1 MSFLKNPIDFQFTYP
16 AKLTKSKYNYRVHS
30 MNLSDLGEINRIL
43 YRLDPNL
50 KLPMAESYMNGKF
63 ILFKDDNC
71 PSSECSFIENEK
83 WKLKIQVQG
92 YKSGPSGRKSPI
104 MRITVAQFCFLGNL
118 K

>member
-1 MSFLKNPIDFQFTYP
+1 MSFLKNPIDYQFAFP
-16 AKLTKSKYNYRVHS
+16 AKLSKSKYNYRVHS
-30 MNLSDLGEINRIL
+30 MNLRDLIEINRIL
-43 YRLDPNL
+43 SRLDPNL
-50 KLPMAESYMNGKF
+50 KLTIAESYINGKF

-71 PSSECSFIENEK
+71 PTGECSFIENEK

-104 MRITVAQFCFLGNL
+104 MRIQVAQFCFLGNL